1 MDISVGEGFR
11 EISVG
16 EGFRLRFPRP
26 RRQGVKGFWEG
37 RKFLISKGEDVV
49 YEFYEAP
56 GRLLDKLIRM
66 QAATPKELSKELG
79 ITAAGILYNMQP
91 LLQSG
96 IVQKKEFPGGSAYY
110 YVCWEIEL
118 ELSPILKKK
127 LIKVEEKYGGLNAV
141 TQLSL
146 AKLERELDVTSD
158 GFQKIM
164 LYLRDHMR
172 NKEG

>member
-1 MDISVGEGFR
+1 MEVSVGEGFW
-11 EISVG
+11 
-16 EGFRLRFPRP
+16 LTFPLP
-26 RRQGVKGFWEG
+26 ERQGFKGFWEG
-37 RKFLISKGEDVV
+37 RKFLISKGDDIVH
-49 YEFYEAP
+49 EFSEAQ
-56 GRLLDKLIRM
+56 GRLLDKLIRK

-79 ITAAGILYNMQP
+79 ITTAGILYNMQP

-96 IVQKKEFPGGSAYY
+96 IIQKKEFPGGSAYY
-110 YVCWEIEL
+110 YVCWEIEP
-118 ELSPILKKK
+118 ELSPVLKEK
-127 LIKVEEKYGGLNAV
+127 LIKVVEKYGGLNAV

-146 AKLERELDVTSD
+146 TKLEQELDVTTD